1 MNQASPRASRSE
13 KRTHIA
19 EETTNEISSSPQPA
33 PFKTRSMSVDISVLA
48 TIGSD
53 GDGNGKNDQDK
64 QDGTNATSPSKVRSV
79 SHSPPR
85 IARRTMP
92 QRRSWRMNVTNPPQI
107 PELGCQPIFSNSTV
121 SLTSIC
127 LNEELNEDNFDQTPP
142 DENNQLD
149 KKLEDQQLFLN
160 S

>member
-13 KRTHIA
+13 KRAHIA
-19 EETTNEISSSPQPA
+19 EETTTNEISSSPQPA
-33 PFKTRSMSVDISVLA
+33 PLKTRSMSVDISVLA
-48 TIGSD
+48 STGSD
-53 GDGNGKNDQDK
+53 GDGNNDPDK

-85 IARRTMP
+85 IARRTVP
-92 QRRSWRMNVTNPPQI
+92 QRRGWRMSITNPPQI

-142 DENNQLD
+142 NESNRPNNKSADEV
-149 KKLEDQQLFLN
+149 LN
-160 S
+160 